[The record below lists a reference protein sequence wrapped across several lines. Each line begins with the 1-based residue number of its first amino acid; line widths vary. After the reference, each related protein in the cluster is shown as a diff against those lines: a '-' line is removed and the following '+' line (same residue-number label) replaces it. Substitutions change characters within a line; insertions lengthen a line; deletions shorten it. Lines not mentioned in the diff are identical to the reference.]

1 MSERNKN
8 LFLFPK
14 ERITTAEPCDNDIMV
29 ENIGEQMKHK
39 DKKEHSQNPFKR
51 EETVNSEQE
60 TEVQPE
66 TIAEAE
72 NKVQQ
77 DFDNLNNQYLRL
89 AADFDNFRKR
99 QAQERESLLKYGAEE
114 SLKKL
119 IEVLDNFDR
128 AKQAI
133 QNVEDVKQ
141 VKDSFDMLY
150 NQLFDNLSKLGLEV
164 IDTQGKE
171 FDPNFHEAVMQTPT
185 SEHPENT
192 VIMELQKGYKLG
204 DKVLRP
210 SLVNVAT
217 GE

>member
-1 MSERNKN
+1 
-8 LFLFPK
+8 
-14 ERITTAEPCDNDIMV
+14 
-29 ENIGEQMKHK
+29 MKHK
-39 DKKEHSQNPFKR
+39 EKKEHSINPFKK
-51 EETVNSEQE
+51 EGE
-60 TEVQPE
+60 TEVKEQKV
-66 TIAEAE
+66 TEAE
-72 NKVQQ
+72 PQAELENKLQE
-77 DFDNLNNQYLRL
+77 DFNNLNNQYLRL

-99 QAQERESLLKYGAEE
+99 QAQERESLIKYGAED

-133 QNVEDVKQ
+133 SNTEDIQQ
-141 VKDSFDMLY
+141 VKESFDVLY
-150 NQLFDNLSKLGLEV
+150 NQIFDNLSKLGLEV
-164 IDTQGKE
+164 IQAQGQE

-185 SEHPENT
+185 SEQPENH

-210 SLVNVAT
+210 TLVNVAT